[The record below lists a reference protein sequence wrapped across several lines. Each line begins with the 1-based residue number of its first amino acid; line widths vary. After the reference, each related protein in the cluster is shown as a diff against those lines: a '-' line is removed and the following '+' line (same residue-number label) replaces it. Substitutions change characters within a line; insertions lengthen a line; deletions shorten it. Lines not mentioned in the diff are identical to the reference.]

1 MARVKSEWAAK
12 VFALVK
18 SGNVAAAVAQI
29 KVAPTVADVT
39 RLQGLLATLAPSP
52 AQKQLDKVVAEELAL
67 LAALGC
73 KSLTTRKRLH
83 AAPGATG
90 QVAAFLAGRS
100 SPDFAP
106 EDYEL
111 DFAGRATAADLSPLG
126 LQQMGL
132 APWN

>member
-52 AQKQLDKVVAEELAL
+52 AQKQLEKVVAEELAL
-67 LAALGC
+67 LAAP
-73 KSLTTRKRLH
+73 RLH
-83 AAPGATG
+83 
-90 QVAAFLAGRS
+90 RS
-100 SPDFAP
+100 P
-106 EDYEL
+106 
-111 DFAGRATAADLSPLG
+111 
-126 LQQMGL
+126 
-132 APWN
+132 